1 MRYNINVDR
10 KESNPLREGQGEE
23 TLKISARHKS
33 YSTIKQTGIIRCY
46 KKLCERK
53 KKKRKKEKEKE
64 KKRHQG
70 SMTYC

>member
-1 MRYNINVDR
+1 MRYNINVNR

-23 TLKISARHKS
+23 TLKISARHRS
-33 YSTIKQTGIIRCY
+33 YSTIKQTGIIIRCY

-64 KKRHQG
+64 KNDIKVQ
-70 SMTYC
+70 